1 MKDRTIELLKHVSSL
16 QEWERKF
23 VGDLINISG
32 EFQKYMKEADCTM
45 DQFCVDFEMS
55 RVDAQKLLNGGID
68 YSMKHLA
75 MLEHLWTVFRR
86 SRVNKEVIKVVNQE
100 KS

>member
-16 QEWERKF
+16 QGWERKF

-32 EFQKYMKEADCTM
+32 EFQKYIKETGCTM

-55 RVDAQKLLNGGID
+55 RVDAEKLLNGGID

-75 MLEHLWTVFRR
+75 MLEHVWTEFRR
-86 SRVNKEVIKVVNQE
+86 SKVNKEVIKVVNQE